1 MAEITK
7 SIEVDVAK
15 LNTFKAIVAKQ
26 GDNLS
31 RYLKVQLLNETEPFN
46 VDKEASA
53 SINVERIDGQAK
65 AFAGT
70 VNADG
75 TVTVPIAA
83 WVLEIEGQA
92 KCSVSITVGDKRL
105 TSTTFYVEVQPAEFY
120 NGSISEDEHIDLLL
134 QLLKAA
140 ENEDAR
146 MTAETARQTA
156 ETVRINAEAARQA
169 AETTRQTKEAE
180 RVGAET
186 ARNNAESAR
195 ATASAQAVSNANTAA
210 TNANNAAQEVA
221 SALIAGGVLPIYDE
235 DTQKNYTYQIKIKN
249 GSPVLVMTEATT
261 TN

>member
-1 MAEITK
+1 MAEIIK

-15 LNTFKAIVAKQ
+15 KNTFPAIVAKQ

-31 RYLKVQLLNETEPFN
+31 RYLKVRLLNEISPI
-46 VDKEASA
+46 
-53 SINVERIDGQAK
+53 SIDSGATITINAERPDGKAK
-65 AFAGT
+65 AFAGE

-75 TVTVPIAA
+75 TVTVPLAA
-83 WVLEIEGQA
+83 WILEIEGQA
-92 KCSVSITVGDKRL
+92 KCSISVIIEEQRL
-105 TSTTFYVEVQPAEFY
+105 TSTTFYVNIERAEFSD
-120 NGSISEDEHIDLLL
+120 GEISEDDNVDLFL

-146 MTAETARQTA
+146 VTAENERIAAETERANAEVARQTA
-156 ETVRINAEAARQA
+156 ETE
-169 AETTRQTKEAE
+169 RQTKEAE
-180 RVGAET
+180 RIGSET

-249 GSPVLVMTEATT
+249 GSPVLVMTEATA